1 MWSWTASTGP
11 FLQLTVEDKPGCG
24 ARKRWRTIA
33 GPQADLGSIAEDM
46 PAVGALH
53 VVDYA
58 GEYLPRLKRLLSIEV
73 QEPVL

>member
-1 MWSWTASTGP
+1 MRAEE
-11 FLQLTVEDKPGCG
+11 VAD
-24 ARKRWRTIA
+24 RIA
-33 GPQADLGSIAEDM
+33 GSAVADLGSIAEDM

-58 GEYLPRLKRLLSIEV
+58 GEYLPRLKRWLSIEV